1 MRMVLRRS
9 LLMALCLALVAT
21 FSVAA
26 PGGQAAAKSKKMKMP
41 TKLTYYR
48 LDNGKWVKEYTETYK
63 YNKRGDLIKATDSR
77 GDGPFSIKYKYKKKK
92 KVSGNGKGKYLRTT
106 YKFNKKGQ
114 LVSVKMHDLE
124 EGTNSTY
131 TYNYNKGGY
140 LTAVRWTD
148 DNGEYIR
155 HSGVYNYTTTFAVGG
170 KVTIA
175 ASGKDCDDIDRSYTW
190 TLDKKG
196 LLTKIDNDGN
206 ISTFAYLWKGKYVK
220 QRIKT
225 VTNDDGS
232 TDKYRIDYKY
242 GKRKA
247 AASRYYKYIN
257 NDPRTL
263 VGNNW

>member
-1 MRMVLRRS
+1 MRIALRRA

-41 TKLTYYR
+41 TKLTCYR
-48 LDNGKWVKEYTETYK
+48 LESGKWVKEYTKTYK
-63 YNKRGDLIKATDSR
+63 YNKKGDLIKSKDSR
-77 GDGPFSIKYKYKKKK
+77 GDGPTTFKYKYKKKK
-92 KVSGNGKGKYLRTT
+92 KVSGTGSGKYFRGT

-114 LVSVKMHDLE
+114 LVSTSCHYLE
-124 EGTNSTY
+124 DNTNATY
-131 TYNYNKGGY
+131 AYTYNKGGY
-140 LTAVRWTD
+140 LTAVRWTE
-148 DNGEYIR
+148 DNGEYLR
-155 HSGVYNYTTTFAVGG
+155 HSGVYNYTTTFAAGG

-175 ASGKDCDDIDRSYTW
+175 ASGKDYDDIDRSYTW

-206 ISTFAYLWKGKYVK
+206 ISTFVYLWKGKYVK
-220 QRIKT
+220 QRIET

-247 AASRYYKYIN
+247 SASRYYKYIN
-257 NDPRTL
+257 EDPRTL
-263 VGNNW
+263 IGKNW